1 LAALAVPHQDK
12 IQLTCMER
20 DDDKRQQSSDD
31 GQARARDGASVDR
44 LRPWRR
50 ISDQLVALIGESGF
64 CALFGRALRTM
75 AARYEWL
82 SVDPARR
89 TIDGLLSSLEQDLAR
104 TEHAVADIANAELL
118 NTFTRQLSALI
129 GEALTARLLAHAT
142 ALEQDGPEDVQE
154 HK

>member
-1 LAALAVPHQDK
+1 
-12 IQLTCMER
+12 MER
-20 DDDKRQQSSDD
+20 DDNKRQPSSNDGAD
-31 GQARARDGASVDR
+31 GQAGSSVDR

-50 ISDQLVALIGESGF
+50 ISVQLVALIGESGF

-75 AARYEWL
+75 AVRYEWL
-82 SVDPARR
+82 SVDVTRKS
-89 TIDGLLSSLEQDLAR
+89 IDGLLGALERDLDFAER
-104 TEHAVADIANAELL
+104 TAADIANAELL
-118 NTFTRQLSALI
+118 NTFTRQLSTLI

>member
-1 LAALAVPHQDK
+1 MD
-12 IQLTCMER
+12 R
-20 DDDKRQQSSDD
+20 DDNKRQPSSND
-31 GQARARDGASVDR
+31 GSAAPAGSSVDR

-50 ISDQLVALIGESGF
+50 ISAQLVALIGESGF

-75 AARYEWL
+75 AVRFEWL
-82 SVDPARR
+82 SVNPARKS
-89 TIDGLLSSLEQDLAR
+89 IDGLLSALERDLAGAER
-104 TEHAVADIANAELL
+104 TVADIANAELL

-142 ALEQDGPEDVQE
+142 ASEQDGSEDVQE